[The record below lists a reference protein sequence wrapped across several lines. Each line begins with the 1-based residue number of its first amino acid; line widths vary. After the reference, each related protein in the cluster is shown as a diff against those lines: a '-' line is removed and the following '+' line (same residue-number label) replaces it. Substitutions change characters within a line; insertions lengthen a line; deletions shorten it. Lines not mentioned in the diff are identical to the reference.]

1 MRPILFGD
9 YAWNTVKVD
18 WAEPGA
24 WMTHGERVKSGARL
38 GDRYEVPGVERAKDW
53 SDVVALFE
61 YSERNIGTGASGAN
75 PRNIV
80 QPGMGDAAK

>member
-53 SDVVALFE
+53 SDVVALLE
-61 YSERNIGTGASGAN
+61 HSERNIGTGASGAN